1 MPSRRHF
8 LKSVTA
14 LGIAG
19 ATSATATASA
29 PAAQAPAT
37 VASGASD
44 RAYWIDVLE
53 KVASPVLDNL
63 ARRELR
69 KNMPVEIANP
79 TPRVYCTHLE
89 AFGRTLTGIA
99 PWLAAP
105 SLDAHEAARQKH
117 FVVLAQQSLDA
128 ATDPRSPDFLNFYQG
143 RQPLVDTA
151 FMAQGILRA
160 PSVLWQPLDAR
171 VQRQIIEALLSSRAI
186 ATPAANNWVLF
197 AAMIE
202 AALQTMGEKTRAD
215 RLENCVDLMLG
226 WYKGDGAYGD
236 GAFFHWDYYDSFV
249 IHPMLLDVLAVLK
262 QTDSQFEP
270 IYSVELARA
279 KRYAQILERL
289 IAPDGSFPSLGRST
303 TYRFGAFHALAQI
316 ARARKASASALR
328 DDRRDSQNDRSPRH
342 IRRSRLAAN
351 RFLRPPAHASRVIH
365 FHRQPISL
373 QRRSPAPRPAALRR
387 ILERPARAMDL
398 ATPLVRPVPS
408 PRSRHER
415 GTSLDSAGDHQTLGE
430 KRRDSV

>member
-37 VASGASD
+37 VAPGAND

-105 SLDAHEAARQKH
+105 SLDASEAARQKR
-117 FVVLAQQSLDA
+117 FVALTQQSLDA

-160 PSVLWQPLDAR
+160 PSALWQPLDAR

-186 ATPAANNWVLF
+186 ATPTANNWVLF

-202 AALQTMGEKTRAD
+202 AALQTTGEKTLED
-215 RLENCVDLMLG
+215 RLENCVNLMLG

-262 QTDSQFEP
+262 QKDSQYE
-270 IYSVELARA
+270 SVYAIELTRA

-316 ARARKASASALR
+316 ALMRELPEPVKPAQARCAITAVIRKMIEAPGTFNARGWLQIGFCGHQPTLAESYISTGSLYLCSAALLPLGLPPSDEFWSA
-328 DDRRDSQNDRSPRH
+328 
-342 IRRSRLAAN
+342 
-351 RFLRPPAHASRVIH
+351 PPAPWTSQLLWSGQSLPRDHAMTDEMLLGV
-365 FHRQPISL
+365 
-373 QRRSPAPRPAALRR
+373 QRN
-387 ILERPARAMDL
+387 
-398 ATPLVRPVPS
+398 
-408 PRSRHER
+408 
-415 GTSLDSAGDHQTLGE
+415 
-430 KRRDSV
+430 

>member
-1 MPSRRHF
+1 M
-8 LKSVTA
+8 
-14 LGIAG
+14 AG
-19 ATSATATASA
+19 ATNVTAAIAAAQMPATTAS
-29 PAAQAPAT
+29 
-37 VASGASD
+37 VADD

-53 KVASPVLDNL
+53 KIASPVLDNL

-79 TPRVYCTHLE
+79 APRAAYSHLE

-99 PWLAAP
+99 PWLAAQT
-105 SLDAHEAARQKH
+105 LDAAEVTRQKH
-117 FVVLAQQSLDA
+117 FVATAQECLDA
-128 ATDPRSPDFLNFYQG
+128 ATDPRSPDFLNFNQG

-160 PSVLWQPLDAR
+160 PAVLWQALDAR

-186 ATPAANNWVLF
+186 ATPTANNWVLF

-202 AALQTMGEKTRAD
+202 AALGTFGEKTLKG
-215 RLENCVDLMLG
+215 RLEDCVDRMLG

-249 IHPMLLDVLAVLK
+249 IHPMLVDVLAVLK
-262 QTDSQFEP
+262 QKDSQYESV
-270 IYSVELARA
+270 YAVELARA

-316 ARARKASASALR
+316 AWMRELPAPVKPAQARCAITAVIRKMIEAPGTFDAHGWLQIGFCGHQPTLAESYISTGSLYLCSAALLPLGLPPSDEFWSA
-328 DDRRDSQNDRSPRH
+328 
-342 IRRSRLAAN
+342 
-351 RFLRPPAHASRVIH
+351 PPAPWTSQLLWSGQSLPRDHAMAD
-365 FHRQPISL
+365 Q
-373 QRRSPAPRPAALRR
+373 
-387 ILERPARAMDL
+387 M
-398 ATPLVRPVPS
+398 
-408 PRSRHER
+408 
-415 GTSLDSAGDHQTLGE
+415 
-430 KRRDSV
+430 SVEVQEN

>member
-1 MPSRRHF
+1 MPTRRHF

-19 ATSATATASA
+19 ATSATATASI
-29 PAAQAPAT
+29 PVAQAPAT
-37 VASGASD
+37 FAATTND

-53 KVASPVLDNL
+53 KIASPVMDNL

-79 TPRVYCTHLE
+79 APRVMYSHLE

-105 SLDAHEAARQKH
+105 SLDASEAARQKH
-117 FVVLAQQSLDA
+117 FVAAARESLDA
-128 ATDPRSPDFLNFYQG
+128 ATDPSSPDFLNFYQD

-160 PSVLWQPLDAR
+160 PAVLWQPLDAR

-186 ATPAANNWVLF
+186 ATPTANNWVLF

-202 AALQTMGEKTRAD
+202 AALQTMGEKTLED
-215 RLENCVDLMLG
+215 RLENCVNLMLG

-249 IHPMLLDVLAVLK
+249 IHPMLVDVLAVLK
-262 QTDSQFEP
+262 QKDSQFESV
-270 IYSVELARA
+270 YSVELARA
-279 KRYAQILERL
+279 QRYAQILERL

-316 ARARKASASALR
+316 AWMRELPEPVKPAQARCAMTAVIRKMIEAPGTFDARGWLQIGFCGHQPTLAESYISTGSLYLCSAALLPLGLPPSDEFWSA
-328 DDRRDSQNDRSPRH
+328 
-342 IRRSRLAAN
+342 
-351 RFLRPPAHASRVIH
+351 PPAPWTSQQLWSGQSLPSDHAMTEK
-365 FHRQPISL
+365 
-373 QRRSPAPRPAALRR
+373 SP
-387 ILERPARAMDL
+387 
-398 ATPLVRPVPS
+398 
-408 PRSRHER
+408 
-415 GTSLDSAGDHQTLGE
+415 
-430 KRRDSV
+430 

>member
-1 MPSRRHF
+1 MPNRRHF

-19 ATSATATASA
+19 ATSAVASIS
-29 PAAQAPAT
+29 AAQAPAI
-37 VASGASD
+37 VASTTND
-44 RAYWIDVLE
+44 RVYWIDVLE
-53 KVASPVLDNL
+53 KIASPVMDNL
-63 ARRELR
+63 ARRELK

-99 PWLAAP
+99 PWLAAQ
-105 SLDAHEAARQKH
+105 SLDASETARQKH
-117 FVVLAQQSLDA
+117 FVAAARESLDA
-128 ATDPRSPDFLNFYQG
+128 ATDPRSPDFLNFDQG

-186 ATPAANNWVLF
+186 ATPTANNWVLF

-262 QTDSQFEP
+262 QKDSQFEP

-316 ARARKASASALR
+316 AWMRELPEPVKPAQARCAMTAVIRKMIEAPGTF
-328 DDRRDSQNDRSPRH
+328 DDRGWLQIGFCGHQPT
-342 IRRSRLAAN
+342 LAESYISTGSLYLCCAA
-351 RFLRPPAHASRVIH
+351 LLPLGLPPADEFWSA
-365 FHRQPISL
+365 P
-373 QRRSPAPRPAALRR
+373 PAPWTSQLLWSGQSLPRDH
-387 ILERPARAMDL
+387 AMTDQML
-398 ATPLVRPVPS
+398 M
-408 PRSRHER
+408 
-415 GTSLDSAGDHQTLGE
+415 GTRKD
-430 KRRDSV
+430 